1 MLVDEYAMVVDR
13 EELECRG
20 MDHEDEEEDEGMDG
34 LLI

>member
-13 EELECRG
+13 EELERRG
-20 MDHEDEEEDEGMDG
+20 MDHDDEEEDEGMYG